1 MGKGKERKGWAFNDL
16 RVRDLEIGKEKKN
29 KIMDSCLQ
37 DEDQPMTACA
47 HLNRKKKERKK
58 IEEIND

>member
-29 KIMDSCLQ
+29 KIMDSCLH
-37 DEDQPMTACA
+37 DE
-47 HLNRKKKERKK
+47 E
-58 IEEIND
+58 